1 MKAIVITHK
10 ETEFYFIS
18 SELALKWILFF
29 VIVLWTVDL
38 SSGLVA
44 HLGYLIRLQVTHT
57 GFTSE
62 TSPSSF
68 PFLFRERW
76 AALAVIYNKR
86 ERSIILVQRFVF
98 IRMLSCLLYP
108 VYMPVAFWPVR
119 WTQILMAHSC
129 TRKALAYNIGFQD

>member
-18 SELALKWILFF
+18 QELALKRMLFF
-29 VIVLWTVDL
+29 VIFMQTVDL
-38 SSGLVA
+38 WSELVT
-44 HLGYLIRLQVTHT
+44 HSGYLIGWQVTHA

-62 TSPSSF
+62 SSPSSF

-86 ERSIILVQRFVF
+86 ERPIILVQRFVF
-98 IRMLSCLLYP
+98 IRMLSCPLYP
-108 VYMPVAFWPVR
+108 VYMSVAF
-119 WTQILMAHSC
+119 
-129 TRKALAYNIGFQD
+129 LASQENTKPHGSVLQKEIFSL